1 MFEKSLV
8 AKIIR
13 VASALE
19 REVELELKVSFSL
32 TFSQFRVLSTLKSLG
47 EASQKEVA
55 AALEVTPA
63 VVTRQA
69 EVLSARGLLVQR
81 PNPLSRR
88 ENQLVLTKKGEGAVA
103 DASKMVGVVMANV
116 LENMSLQDETALERG
131 VESLVKKFS

>member
-32 TFSQFRVLSTLKSLG
+32 TFSQFRVLSTLGSLG
-47 EASQKEVA
+47 EASQKDVA
-55 AALEVTPA
+55 TALEVTPA

-81 PNPLSRR
+81 PNPLSKR
-88 ENQLVLTKKGEGAVA
+88 ENQLVLTKKGQGAVA
-103 DASKMVGVVMANV
+103 DASKMVSVVMAKV
-116 LENMSLQDETALERG
+116 LENVSLQDETALERG
-131 VESLVKKFS
+131 IEGMVKRFS